1 MKRGVSSIL
10 AAACLAALIPVREA
24 AATAQDDLAEFQLAM
39 NAYDTG
45 EYETAEQRFKALL
58 ERDPPLDN
66 RALIFEIYKYL
77 GATLM
82 FQGKQDEAEARFEQ
96 LLREDPDYELDPVLF
111 PTDILDTFYK
121 VKLRIADELA
131 AIQDEKEKAAAKAKA
146 EKKAMKKKL
155 IETIKEASKPVY
167 LGREQRSRNLFFAFV
182 PFGVGQFQ
190 NGHMLKGYLFLGGEL
205 ALLGANI
212 TLWGL
217 SEYYKKQA
225 SPKHVENAGRRETYE
240 GYFDSLK
247 LATNVLGAVVIAA
260 LVAGVIDALIY
271 YAKLGEGAA
280 WKAVDPED
288 VPPDLRKE
296 PLEIPEQDLDVLLG
310 FSWKWSF

>member
-1 MKRGVSSIL
+1 MMRRLSSIV
-10 AAACLAALIPVREA
+10 AAACIAAFLPARDA
-24 AATAQDDLAEFQLAM
+24 SATGQDDLAEFQLAM

-45 EYETAEQRFKALL
+45 EFETAEQRFTALL

-66 RALIFEIYKYL
+66 KALVFEVHKYL

-82 FQGKQDEAEARFEQ
+82 FLGKNPEAEARFEA

-131 AIQDEKEKAAAKAKA
+131 AIQAEKEKEAAKAKA
-146 EKKAMKKKL
+146 EKAAKKKML
-155 IETIKEASKPVY
+155 IESIKEASMPVY
-167 LGREQRSRNLFFAFV
+167 LGREQRTRNPLFALV

-190 NGHMLKGYLFLGGEL
+190 NGHMLKGFLFLGGEL

-217 SEYYKKQA
+217 SEYYGNQA
-225 SPKHVENAGRRETYE
+225 TRVHAARQETYK
-240 GYFDSLK
+240 GYFDMLK
-247 LATNVLGAVVIAA
+247 DATNVMGAVVIAA
-260 LVAGVIDALIY
+260 MVAGVIDAVIY
-271 YAKLGEGAA
+271 YVKLGEGQTA
-280 WKAVDPED
+280 WKTVDTED
-288 VPPDLRKE
+288 VPPEMRKE
-296 PLEIPEQDLDVLLG
+296 PLELHEEDMDILLG
-310 FSWKWSF
+310 FTWKWSF

>member
-1 MKRGVSSIL
+1 MKRGLSSIV
-10 AAACLAALIPVREA
+10 AAACLVAFLPARDA
-24 AATAQDDLAEFQLAM
+24 GATAQDDLAEFQLAM

-58 ERDPPLDN
+58 DRDPPLDN
-66 RALIFEIYKYL
+66 KALIFEIYKYL

-82 FQGKQDEAEARFEQ
+82 FQGKQKEAEARFEA

-131 AIQDEKEKAAAKAKA
+131 AIQAEKEKEAAKAAA
-146 EKKAMKKKL
+146 EKAAMKKKL
-155 IETIKEASKPVY
+155 IESIKEASKPVY

-205 ALLGANI
+205 ALLSANI
-212 TLWGL
+212 IVWGL
-217 SEYYKKQA
+217 SEYYKDQA
-225 SPKHVENAGRRETYE
+225 RDVSMSAYSGIFYN
-240 GYFDSLK
+240 LK
-247 LATNVLGAVVIAA
+247 YSTWALGAVVIAA
-260 LVAGVIDALIY
+260 MVAGVIDALVY

-280 WKAVDPED
+280 WRPIDSED
-288 VPPDLRKE
+288 VPPDMRKK
-296 PLEIPEQDLDVLLG
+296 PLEIPEEDLDILLG
-310 FSWKWSF
+310 FTWKWSF

>member
-1 MKRGVSSIL
+1 MTRGLSSIA
-10 AAACLAALIPVREA
+10 AAACLAAFLPARDA
-24 AATAQDDLAEFQLAM
+24 GATAQDDLAEFQLAM

-45 EYETAEQRFKALL
+45 EYETAEERFKALL
-58 ERDPPLDN
+58 DRDPPLDN

-82 FQGKQDEAEARFEQ
+82 FQGKKDEAEALFEQ

-131 AIQDEKEKAAAKAKA
+131 AIQAEKEKEAAKAAA
-146 EKKAMKKKL
+146 EKAAMKKKL
-155 IETIKEASKPVY
+155 IESIKEASKPVY
-167 LGREQRSRNLFFAFV
+167 LGREQRSRSLFFAFV
-182 PFGVGQFQ
+182 PFGVGQLQ
-190 NGHMLKGYLFLGGEL
+190 NGHALKGYLFLGGEL

-217 SEYYKKQA
+217 SEYYRKQV
-225 SPKHVENAGRRETYE
+225 SRVTHAGRSDTYK
-240 GYFDSLK
+240 GYFESLK
-247 LATNVLGAVVIAA
+247 LATNIMGAVVIAA
-260 LVAGVIDALIY
+260 MVAGVIDALIY
-271 YAKLGEGAA
+271 YAKLGEGDA
-280 WKAVDPED
+280 WKTVDPDE
-288 VPPDLRKE
+288 VPPDMRKK
-296 PLEIPEQDLDVLLG
+296 PFEIPEEDLDILLG

>member
-1 MKRGVSSIL
+1 MNRGLPSIAL
-10 AAACLAALIPVREA
+10 AACLAALTPVREA

-66 RALIFEIYKYL
+66 RALVFEVHKYL

-82 FQGKQDEAEARFEQ
+82 FLGKQAEAEALFEE

-131 AIQDEKEKAAAKAKA
+131 AIQTEKEKAAAKAKA

-155 IETIKEASKPVY
+155 IESIKEASKPVY
-167 LGREQRSRNLFFAFV
+167 LGREQRTRNLLFAFV

-205 ALLGANI
+205 ALLGANL

-217 SEYYKKQA
+217 SRYYYKQEGRVALARKA
-225 SPKHVENAGRRETYE
+225 SYE
-240 GYFDSLK
+240 AVFNKLA
-247 LATNVLGAVVIAA
+247 LATNVMGAVVIAA
-260 LVAGVIDALIY
+260 MVAGVIDALVY

-280 WKAVDPED
+280 WRTVEPDE

-296 PLEIPEQDLDVLLG
+296 PLEIPEQDMDVLLG